1 MDHSTDTQATQ
12 ETKLHMETKL
22 HTYFIGIDLHLDNV
36 VVVVIKNE
44 LVNGTLRSKTLLS
57 KKFKTIGQHNIEALF
72 KALEQFCKDHDHLAV
87 VESTYNWYWLADE
100 FEKRNWNLRLAD
112 PSTVSRANLKYSD
125 DYTDAGYLAEC
136 IRNNSIRSTVI
147 MPKEDRA
154 IRDLARYRMTVVEDR
169 GRLKTI
175 LVNMTTNH
183 LSIKLTADGLFREID
198 EAIEKAVA
206 TDDAQ
211 AAEAVLTH
219 YYDNRQVRIKV
230 LSLLN
235 RIRILTKEI
244 EALDAEML
252 ELLKPNVFAT
262 SLQSIKGCGYV
273 TSMIIG
279 LEIGDINRF
288 KTHKDFVS
296 YCRLAPTAKL
306 SNGKSKGLG
315 NAKNGN
321 AYLSWA
327 MTELATFVVRYNPE
341 AKRVYDRFFNKSR
354 LRVKAIR
361 AVAAKLARG
370 IFMMLKN
377 GEVFD
382 MKRCFG

>member
-72 KALEQFCKDHDHLAV
+72 KALEQFCQDHDHLAV

>member
-12 ETKLHMETKL
+12 ETKLH
-22 HTYFIGIDLHLDNV
+22 TYFIGMDLHLDNV

-57 KKFKTIGQHNIEALF
+57 KKFKTVGQHNIEALF
-72 KALEQFCKDHDHLAV
+72 KALEQYCKDHDHLAV

-136 IRNNSIRSTVI
+136 TRNNSIRSTVI

-183 LSIKLTADGLFREID
+183 LSIKLTADSLFREID

-252 ELLKPNVFAT
+252 ELLKPNVYAT

>member
-1 MDHSTDTQATQ
+1 MDHSTNTQATQ
-12 ETKLHMETKL
+12 ETKLH
-22 HTYFIGIDLHLDNV
+22 TYFIGMDLHLDNV

-57 KKFKTIGQHNIEALF
+57 KKFKTVGQHNIEALF

-136 IRNNSIRSTVI
+136 TRNNSIRSTVI
-147 MPKEDRA
+147 MPKKDRA

-169 GRLKTI
+169 GRLKTV

-183 LSIKLTADGLFREID
+183 LSIKLTADSLFREID

-211 AAEAVLTH
+211 AAEAVLAH

>member
-1 MDHSTDTQATQ
+1 MDHTTDTQATQ
-12 ETKLHMETKL
+12 ETKLH
-22 HTYFIGIDLHLDNV
+22 TYFIGMDLHLDNV

-183 LSIKLTADGLFREID
+183 LSIKLTADSLFREID